1 MIFVYQEL
9 GVSAL
14 AGVAVLV
21 AMVPLIAIIGKLGEI
36 LQRSQLKA
44 KDSRIKVNNY
54 TIHKNI
60 FVTKTINSNVYFCI
74 YFSANE

>member
-44 KDSRIKVNNY
+44 KDSRIKVL
-54 TIHKNI
+54 
-60 FVTKTINSNVYFCI
+60 
-74 YFSANE
+74 

>member
-44 KDSRIKVNNY
+44 KDSRIKVY
-54 TIHKNI
+54 KIHN
-60 FVTKTINSNVYFCI
+60 FF
-74 YFSANE
+74 

>member
-44 KDSRIKVNNY
+44 KDSRIKVNNRIY
-54 TIHKNI
+54 KIHI
-60 FVTKTINSNVYFCI
+60 FHHKLN
-74 YFSANE
+74 

>member
-44 KDSRIKVNNY
+44 KDSRIKVCIRLY
-54 TIHKNI
+54 ITKYII
-60 FVTKTINSNVYFCI
+60 FLS
-74 YFSANE
+74 

>member
-44 KDSRIKVNNY
+44 KDSRIKVCIRLY
-54 TIHKNI
+54 ITKYII
-60 FVTKTINSNVYFCI
+60 FFVINSI
-74 YFSANE
+74 T

>member
-14 AGVAVLV
+14 AGVAVLI
-21 AMVPLIAIIGKLGEI
+21 AMVPMVAIIGKFGEI

-44 KDSRIKVNNY
+44 KDSRIKVYRYFFHRGNS
-54 TIHKNI
+54 NI
-60 FVTKTINSNVYFCI
+60 FIFI

>member
-44 KDSRIKVNNY
+44 KDSRIKVCIRLY
-54 TIHKNI
+54 ITKYI
-60 FVTKTINSNVYFCI
+60 FFFVIKSINSNI
-74 YFSANE
+74 FSANE